1 MKRLCLGSLLAV
13 LVHCKANSSSQKEIN
28 GTMLLSIDPD
38 DDRRDDDNLASGI
51 IRGKANPP
59 RNVMAKL
66 LTTNPSDV
74 ATYFKEHLLKILDN
88 NKKANIVLAIR
99 DIIDND
105 ATILDD
111 TVVDLVS
118 GKKKEDIVTGN
129 YFVFG
134 EFLAGVFLYAIN
146 YPSNTASG
154 LGTAIAEV
162 TQEYVLSFDANAGD
176 INVVNDRFVLDGTVA
191 DEVVADAHK
200 LALYTDTGG
209 ACVKCGRPLAVH
221 RKGTDVNYAHILKIE
236 DQEFIVCGDCES
248 VILAAS
254 DDERASLFEEMKS
267 LRDAA
272 MVRDD
277 MARNEIERE
286 IEEILREVS
295 VLEESDDTQLKKSA
309 APVENKILDP
319 GLKKDILNDVR
330 PLYEGVNDILD
341 RLAGESSINVDV
353 FARRVHRMFED
364 AEGRME
370 QEELFNMLVDT
381 LYNKTGHKYKR
392 ACRIIISYF
401 VQRCEVFNEIT
412 K

>member
-1 MKRLCLGSLLAV
+1 MKRLCLGSFLSV

-28 GTMLLSIDPD
+28 GTLLLSIDPD
-38 DDRRDDDNLASGI
+38 DDRRNDDNLANAI
-51 IRGKANPP
+51 IKGRANPP
-59 RNVMAKL
+59 RNVMGKL
-66 LTTNPSDV
+66 SAANPSDV
-74 ATYFKEHLLKILDN
+74 ATYFKENLCKVLDC

-99 DIIDND
+99 DIIDKD
-105 ATILDD
+105 ITILND
-111 TVVDLVS
+111 TVVDLIS
-118 GKKKEDIVTGN
+118 GMKKKEIVEGN
-129 YFVFG
+129 YFVFCD
-134 EFLAGVFLYAIN
+134 FLAGIFLYAIK
-146 YPSNTASG
+146 YPSNMAKG
-154 LGTAIAEV
+154 LSTAIAEI
-162 TQEYVLSFDANAGD
+162 TQDYILSFDANAGD
-176 INVVNDRFVLDGTVA
+176 VNVVNDRFVLDVTVA
-191 DEVVADAHK
+191 DEVVADAHI

-209 ACVKCGRPLAVH
+209 TCVKCGRPLAVH
-221 RKGTDVNYAHILKIE
+221 RKGTDVNYAHLLKIE
-236 DQEFIVCGDCES
+236 DQEFIVCGNCENE
-248 VILAAS
+248 ILASS
-254 DDERASLFEEMKS
+254 DDKRTVLFEEMKA
-267 LRDAA
+267 LKDAA

-277 MARNEIERE
+277 MAQNEIERE

-295 VLEESDDTQLKKSA
+295 VLEESDDTKLKKSA

-353 FARRVHRMFED
+353 FARKVHRMFED
-364 AEGRME
+364 AEGKME

-381 LYNKTGHKYKR
+381 LYNKTGHKHKR